1 MKVALAQINPTI
13 GALAANARL
22 IVDFAGR
29 AAAMGAELVVFPE
42 LTVTGYPP
50 RDLLLD
56 DSFVSGSIEAVEAVA
71 SQIRGI
77 TAIVGCVERN
87 PASGERPLFNAAAVI
102 SGGRIVSMHR
112 KCLLPTYDVFDED
125 RYFQP
130 GPQPW
135 VAECGAARV
144 GVSICEDA
152 WNSERFWHHR
162 RYAADP
168 IEQLAEAGADL
179 LVNLSASPY
188 IYGKK
193 RLRLDI
199 LADHARRRRLPV
211 IYVNQVG
218 GNDELI
224 FDGNSAAFR
233 ADGSLAAM
241 AAQCAEDLLV
251 VDTADLAAGKSG
263 HDGFDGV
270 REDISTIYD
279 ALVLGTRDYL
289 AKCGFSGA
297 IIALS
302 GGIDSTVV
310 ACIAAAAVGPENVL
324 GVGMPSRYSSDDS
337 VIDARKLAENL
348 GIRYEQIAI
357 GRVHE
362 TVESELSGIF
372 EGYEPDVTEENIQA
386 RIRGNLGMALSNKL
400 GMLLLATSNKSEA
413 AVGYCTLYGDM
424 CGGLAVIGDVPKTK
438 VYELASF
445 INRDGEVIPEN
456 CIIKPPSA
464 ELRPGQLDQDSLP
477 PYDQLDEI
485 LRRYVEECRSAEQI
499 VASGFDKATVRE
511 VVAKVDR
518 SEYKRRQAAAVLKV
532 TGRAFGTGRRMPI
545 ARGYD

>member
-22 IVDFAGR
+22 IVDFADR

-56 DSFVSGSIEAVEAVA
+56 DSFVSSSIEAIETVA

-102 SGGRIVSMHR
+102 SGGRIVSTHR
-112 KCLLPTYDVFDED
+112 KCLLPTYDVFDEG

-130 GPQPW
+130 GPQPST
-135 VAECGAARV
+135 AECGTARV

-152 WNSERFWHHR
+152 WNSERFRHHR

-168 IEQLAEAGADL
+168 IEQLTEAGADV

-188 IYGKK
+188 VYGKK
-193 RLRLDI
+193 RLRLEI
-199 LADHARRRRLPV
+199 LADHARRRRLPL

-218 GNDELI
+218 GNDDLI

-241 AAQCAEDLLV
+241 AAQCTEDMLI
-251 VDTADLAAGKSG
+251 VDTADLAAGRSG
-263 HDGFDGV
+263 HDGFDNV

-279 ALVLGTRDYL
+279 ALVLGTHDYL
-289 AKCGFSGA
+289 AKCGFTGA

-310 ACIAAAAVGPENVL
+310 ACIAVAAVGRENVL
-324 GVGMPSRYSSDDS
+324 GVAMPSRYSSEDS

-357 GRVHE
+357 GRIHE
-362 TVESELSGIF
+362 AVERELGGIF
-372 EGYEPDVTEENIQA
+372 EGYEPDTTEENIQA
-386 RIRGNLGMALSNKL
+386 RIRGMIGMALSNKL
-400 GMLLLATSNKSEA
+400 GMLLLATGNKSEA

-424 CGGLAVIGDVPKTK
+424 CGGLAVIGDVPKME
-438 VYELASF
+438 VYELARF
-445 INRDGEVIPEN
+445 INRDGEIIPDN
-456 CIIKPPSA
+456 CITKPPSA

-477 PYDQLDEI
+477 PYDVLDEI
-485 LRRYVEECRSAEQI
+485 LRLYVGECRSAEQI
-499 VASGFDKATVRE
+499 VSGGFDEATVRE
-511 VVAKVDR
+511 VLAKVDR
-518 SEYKRRQAAAVLKV
+518 SEYKRRQAATMLKV